1 MPYYII
7 ACHKEGQ
14 TEDQVQNTIA
24 QNVVKERNMVIGHC
38 FPLTNDK
45 VSKSD
50 LFNLPFVVV
59 LGQENWVQDRIFGP
73 ADGADGYFSEVRDT
87 AGC

>member
-14 TEDQVQNTIA
+14 DEDQVQNTIA

-45 VSKSD
+45 VSKSYM
-50 LFNLPFVVV
+50 FNLPFYYGIRSRK
-59 LGQENWVQDRIFGP
+59 LSSRLDLWT
-73 ADGADGYFSEVRDT
+73 S
-87 AGC
+87 